1 MTPLVGIL
9 AGPLL
14 EIGRELID
22 RLWPDKVAQEKERA
36 TAELELLRLTQSE
49 RMADKANEVA
59 IALAQIKVNEEE
71 AKSSNVFVAGWRPA
85 IGWTCACAFFY
96 AFLLGP
102 IITQVSTAYGHTFPL
117 PPIDMENMMYVL
129 GGMLGLGGLRTF
141 EKVKGVTK

>member
-14 EIGRELID
+14 DLGKDLID

-36 TAELELLRLTQSE
+36 AAELELLRLTQSE

-59 IALAQIKVNEEE
+59 IALAQIKVNEKE
-71 AKSSNVFVAGWRPA
+71 AENPNVFVSGWRPF
-85 IGWTCACAFFY
+85 IGWTCGAAFLY

-102 IITQVSTAYGHTFPL
+102 MITSIAAANGYTVPL
-117 PPIDMENMMYVL
+117 PPIDMDNMVYVL
-129 GGMLGLGGLRTF
+129 GGMLGLGGLRSL